1 MYVLHIARRGE
12 ENRVYASL
20 PQVVPTRASA
30 LGLCF
35 LLPHTKHRP
44 SALARVGT
52 MPQAIQIEK
61 GSLVVKTVAVFSILL

>member
-12 ENRVYASL
+12 ETGY
-20 PQVVPTRASA
+20 
-30 LGLCF
+30 
-35 LLPHTKHRP
+35 
-44 SALARVGT
+44 